1 MISPKSNKK
10 IHRVLIKW
18 VREDNK
24 YQKTIEYTD
33 GTSEIVPMDNE
44 EDNQY
49 KQFSSKYVEKPTQP
63 VPAAPD
69 NDEKKSH
76 MAVYD
81 YKNIHPLSKSASFV
95 TTPDNLMIM
104 MLYQDNTEPPLLL
117 FKTQSNRDQPHF
129 HGVASVVDQSHP
141 VKPSMYHQ
149 IEDDPTV
156 EVNRLKASVVV
167 GAYDGSDKKPT
178 AVRSVNEISAVNDT
192 SVSMP
197 TSFGA
202 QRRVLIQKKA
212 I

>member
-1 MISPKSNKK
+1 M
-10 IHRVLIKW
+10 
-18 VREDNK
+18 REENK

-33 GTSEIVPMDNE
+33 GSSEVVPMDNE

-49 KQFSSKYVEKPTQP
+49 KQFSSKYTDKPQAHAPAP
-63 VPAAPD
+63 VVPD

-81 YKNIHPLSKSASFV
+81 YKNINPMGKSQSFINM
-95 TTPDNLMIM
+95 PDNLMIM
-104 MLYQDNTEPPLLL
+104 MLYQDNNEPPLLL
-117 FKTQSNRDQPHF
+117 FKTQADKSQPVF
-129 HGVASVVDQSHP
+129 AGVASVVDMQHP

-156 EVNRLKASVVV
+156 EVSRLKNIGMHAHE
-167 GAYDGSDKKPT
+167 AMEKKP
-178 AVRSVNEISAVNDT
+178 AIVRSVNEISAVNDA
-192 SVSMP
+192 SISLP
-197 TSFGA
+197 TSFGQ